1 VAAEH
6 PEKLLRKLG
15 LSARKSLGQN
25 FLVPG
30 WGAKIAAAARVEA
43 GDHVVEIG
51 PGLGAL
57 TDALLERGAHV
68 TAVDLDEA
76 MIRALKQMFGSH
88 ERLTLVH
95 ADAREVDFGE
105 IAARANAKLRIT
117 GNLPYY
123 TSSPLLRRT
132 IEQREHVRSATFT
145 LQKEV
150 AERIASPPGSKA
162 YGSLSVITQV
172 SADATVP
179 LKLPPGAFFPR
190 PGVDSAVLHL
200 EMRATP
206 RVPIPDPAL
215 FERVVHGAFSQR
227 RKTLLNSMRGS
238 AELGVTPEVVVASLA
253 ASKIDPGR
261 RAETLSVEEFGVLSE
276 AVRKQLARSR

>member
-1 VAAEH
+1 MRIEH
-6 PEKLLRKLG
+6 PEAALRKLG

-68 TAVDLDEA
+68 IAVDLDEA
-76 MIRALKQMFGSH
+76 MIRALKAVFEGRPNL
-88 ERLTLVH
+88 ELVH
-95 ADAREVDFGE
+95 MDARELDLGE
-105 IAARANAKLRIT
+105 ISKRVGAKLRVT

-123 TSSPLLRRT
+123 TSSPLLRST
-132 IEQREHVRSATFT
+132 IDQQEHVRSATFT

-162 YGSLSVITQV
+162 YGSLSVLTQV
-172 SADATVP
+172 RADATIP
-179 LKLPPGAFFPR
+179 LKLPPGAFHPR
-190 PGVDSAVLHL
+190 PGVESAVLHL
-200 EMRATP
+200 EMRASP
-206 RVPIPDPAL
+206 RVPLPDPAL
-215 FERVVHGAFSQR
+215 FEKVVFGAFSQR
-227 RKTLLNSMRGS
+227 RKTLLNSLRGS
-238 AELGVTPEVVVASLA
+238 RELGLPPETVVAALA
-253 ASKIDPGR
+253 KSGLDAGR
-261 RAETLSVEEFGVLSE
+261 RAETLSVEEFGTLTE
-276 AVRKQLARSR
+276 AFRSVVSR

>member
-1 VAAEH
+1 MAAEH

-30 WGAKIAAAARVEA
+30 WGEKIAAAAQVA
-43 GDHVVEIG
+43 SGDHVVEIG

-57 TDALLERGAHV
+57 TESLLDRGAIV

-76 MIRALKQMFGSH
+76 MIRVLKKTLGDRAS
-88 ERLTLVH
+88 LTLVH
-95 ADAREVDFGE
+95 ADARELDFGA
-105 IAARANAKLRIT
+105 IAAKAGAKLRVT

-123 TSSPLLRRT
+123 ASSPLLRRA
-132 IEQREHVRSATFT
+132 IDQRAHVRSATFT

-150 AERIASPPGSKA
+150 ADRIAAPPGSKT
-162 YGSLSVITQV
+162 YGSLSVLTQV
-172 SADATVP
+172 WADATVP

-200 EMRATP
+200 VMRDAP
-206 RVPIPDPAL
+206 RVPVPDPAF
-215 FERVVHGAFSQR
+215 FERVVFGAFSQR
-227 RKTLLNSMRGS
+227 RKTILNSMRGS
-238 AELGVTPEVVVASLA
+238 RELGATPEAVAAALA
-253 ASKIDPGR
+253 GAKIDPGR

-276 AVRKQLARSR
+276 SLRSL

>member
-1 VAAEH
+1 MAADH
-6 PEKLLRKLG
+6 PEKLLKKLG

-30 WGAKIAAAARVEA
+30 WGEKIAAAAQIAA

-57 TDALLERGAHV
+57 TEALLARGAIV

-76 MIRALKQMFGSH
+76 MIRSLKKLLG
-88 ERLTLVH
+88 ERPALTLVH
-95 ADAREVDFGE
+95 ADAREIDLGAL
-105 IAARANAKLRIT
+105 AAAAKTKLRVT

-123 TSSPLLRRT
+123 ASSPLLRRA
-132 IEQREHVRSATFT
+132 IDQRDHVRSATFT

-150 AERIASPPGSKA
+150 AERIASPPGSKS
-162 YGSLSVITQV
+162 YGSLSVLTQV
-172 SADATVP
+172 WADASVP

-200 EMRATP
+200 EMREQP
-206 RVPIPDPAL
+206 RVAVPDPAF

-227 RKTLLNSMRGS
+227 RKTILNSMRGS
-238 AELGVTPEVVVASLA
+238 RELGLPPEQIAAALA
-253 ASKIDPGR
+253 TAKIDPIR
-261 RAETLSVEEFGVLSE
+261 RAETLSVEEFGALE
-276 AVRKQLARSR
+276 QALRPRSG

>member
-1 VAAEH
+1 MAAEH

-30 WGAKIAAAARVEA
+30 WGEKIAAAAQVAA

-57 TDALLERGAHV
+57 TEALLERGAIV

-76 MIRALKQMFGSH
+76 MIRVLKKQLGD
-88 ERLTLVH
+88 RPGLTLVH
-95 ADAREVDFGE
+95 ADARELDLAE
-105 IAARANAKLRIT
+105 IAAKAGTKLRVT

-123 TSSPLLRRT
+123 ASSPLLRRA
-132 IEQREHVRSATFT
+132 IDQRAHVLSATFT

-150 AERIASPPGSKA
+150 ADRIAAPPGSKT
-162 YGSLSVITQV
+162 YGSLSVLTQV
-172 SADATVP
+172 WADATVP

-200 EMRATP
+200 VMREDP
-206 RVPIPDPAL
+206 RVAVPDPAF
-215 FERVVHGAFSQR
+215 FERVVFGAFSQR
-227 RKTLLNSMRGS
+227 RKTILNSMRGS
-238 AELGVTPEVVVASLA
+238 RELGATPEAVAAALA
-253 ASKIDPGR
+253 GAKIDPGR
-261 RAETLSVEEFGVLSE
+261 RAETLSVEEFGALSE
-276 AVRKQLARSR
+276 ALRAQ